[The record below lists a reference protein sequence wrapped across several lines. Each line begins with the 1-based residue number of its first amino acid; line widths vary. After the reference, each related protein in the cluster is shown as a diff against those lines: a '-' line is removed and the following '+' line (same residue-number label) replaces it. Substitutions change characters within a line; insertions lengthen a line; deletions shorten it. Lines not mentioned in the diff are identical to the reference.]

1 MSRNIIE
8 TVLGAVVLLV
18 AGGFLFWAYGRSDA
32 GDPGGYALR
41 AKFERVDGL
50 EVGGDVRISGIKVGK
65 VLAQRLDPVSF
76 RAEVTFSVKDG
87 IEVPS
92 DSSAAIVSSGLLGG
106 KYLSLVPGGD
116 DRLLKDGEE
125 LTLTQSAV
133 NLEDL
138 IGRYIFSQ
146 GQTAA
151 GQQGGQQG
159 GQQPGGAA
167 PAPPG
172 GALQ

>member
-1 MSRNIIE
+1 
-8 TVLGAVVLLV
+8 
-18 AGGFLFWAYGRSDA
+18 
-32 GDPGGYALR
+32 
-41 AKFERVDGL
+41 
-50 EVGGDVRISGIKVGK
+50 VRISGIKVGK

-92 DSSAAIVSSGLLGG
+92 DSSAAIVRSGLLGG